1 MYVADPLYEDAVQAL
16 GQSWLWRY
24 MGLDQLVGLL
34 ATGRLWLSCMTT
46 MEDQTEGL
54 HFDSGIGDTEFLI
67 AQRYRIESPM
77 SCWSAST
84 DESLPMWKS
93 CTDDAAGVVLRSD
106 ANAMRKSLGN
116 QDHDNVFLG
125 VVRYV
130 KNRMP
135 LSRVIDGDSYHVF
148 SDALFYKDSAFAY
161 EGEARL
167 VSRAFVDKPAPSYLD
182 KLNTAPTPRT
192 QGVPVD
198 LHDLIHEVRVTPFA
212 EPWLRDAVRGLM
224 DAFGLKDKPVRD
236 SGLREIFAS
245 APPCVDVPQFAAVPP
260 GQPNPPPGERLPPS
274 LRHVVE
280 RTRPKR

>member
-1 MYVADPLYEDAVQAL
+1 MYVTNPLYEDAVQAL
-16 GQSWLWRY
+16 GQTWLWRY

-54 HFDSGIGDTEFLI
+54 HFHSDIGADEVLI

-77 SCWSAST
+77 SCWSASA

-93 CTDDAAGVVLRSD
+93 YTDDAAGVVLRSD
-106 ANAMRKSLGN
+106 INSMRKSLGN

-130 KNRMP
+130 KNRVP
-135 LSRVIDGDSYHVF
+135 LSRVIDGDQYQVF
-148 SDALFYKDSAFAY
+148 SDALFYKDSAFNY
-161 EGEARL
+161 EREVRL
-167 VSRAFVDKPAPSYLD
+167 VSRAFVDKPTPSYLD
-182 KLNTAPTPRT
+182 KLNTAPTQRT
-192 QGVPVD
+192 QGVLVD

-224 DAFGLKDKPVRD
+224 DAFGFNGKPVRD
-236 SGLREIFAS
+236 SRLREIFAS
-245 APPCVDVPQFAAVPP
+245 APPPVEVPQFAHVPA
-260 GQPNPPPGERLPPS
+260 GQSNPHVARLSPNLRLA
-274 LRHVVE
+274 LE
-280 RTRPKR
+280 RTRKR

>member
-1 MYVADPLYEDAVQAL
+1 MYVTNPLYEDAVQAL
-16 GQSWLWRY
+16 GQTWLWRY

-34 ATGRLWLSCMTT
+34 ATSRLWLSCMTT

-54 HFDSGIGDTEFLI
+54 HFDAHTGDTEVLI

-93 CTDDAAGVVLRSD
+93 YTDDAAGVVLRSD
-106 ANAMRKSLGN
+106 VNSMRKSLGN

-130 KNRMP
+130 KNRVP
-135 LSRVIDGDSYHVF
+135 LSRVIDGKQYQVP
-148 SDALFYKDSAFAY
+148 SDALFYKDSAFNY
-161 EGEARL
+161 EREVRL
-167 VSRAFVDKPAPSYLD
+167 VSRAFVDKPAPSYLH

-192 QGVPVD
+192 QGVLVD

-212 EPWLRDAVRGLM
+212 EPWLRDTVGGLM
-224 DAFGLKDKPVRD
+224 DAFGLNDKPVRD
-236 SGLREIFAS
+236 SRFREIFAS

-260 GQPNPPPGERLPPS
+260 GQPNPPVAGLPPS
-274 LRHVVE
+274 LRRAVE

>member
-1 MYVADPLYEDAVQAL
+1 MYVANPLYEDAVQAL

-24 MGLDQLVGLL
+24 MGLDRFVGLL
-34 ATGRLWLSCMTT
+34 ATSRLWLSCMTT

-54 HFDSGIGDTEFLI
+54 HFDSDLDTEVLI

-77 SCWSAST
+77 SCWSASM

-93 CTDDAAGVVLRSD
+93 YTDDAAGVVLRSD
-106 ANAMRKSLGN
+106 VESMRKSLGN

-130 KNRMP
+130 ETRVP
-135 LSRVIDGDSYHVF
+135 LSRVIDGASYQVF
-148 SDALFYKDSAFAY
+148 SDALFYKDSAFSY
-161 EGEARL
+161 EREVRL
-167 VSRAFVDKPAPSYLD
+167 VSRSFVDKPGRSYLD
-182 KLNTAPTPRT
+182 KLNTAPIRRT

-198 LHDLIHEVRVTPFA
+198 LHALIHEVRVSPFA

-245 APPCVDVPQFAAVPP
+245 APPCVDVPQFAYAPP
-260 GQPNPPPGERLPPS
+260 GQPNPPRGARVPTR

-280 RTRPKR
+280 RTRPER

>member
-1 MYVADPLYEDAVQAL
+1 MYVANPLYEDAVQAL
-16 GQSWLWRY
+16 GQPWLWRY
-24 MGLDQLVGLL
+24 MELDQLVGLL
-34 ATGRLWLSCMTT
+34 ATGRLWLSCMTA

-54 HFDSGIGDTEFLI
+54 HFDSDLDTEILI

-84 DESLPMWKS
+84 EESLPMWKS
-93 CTDDAAGVVLRSD
+93 YTGAAGVVLRSD
-106 ANAMRKSLGN
+106 VNSMRKSLGD

-130 KNRMP
+130 ENRVP
-135 LSRVIDGDSYHVF
+135 LSRVIDEAPHQVF
-148 SDALFYKDSAFAY
+148 SDALFYKDSAFSY
-161 EGEARL
+161 ENEVRL
-167 VSRAFVDKPAPSYLD
+167 VSRAFVDKAGYSYVD
-182 KLNTAPTPRT
+182 KLNTAPTRRT

-198 LHDLIHEVRVTPFA
+198 LHDLIHEVRVSPFA

-224 DAFGLKDKPVRD
+224 DAFELKDKPVRE
-236 SGLREIFAS
+236 SRLRKIFAI
-245 APPCVDVPQFAAVPP
+245 APPLIEVPRFAHVPP

-280 RTRPKR
+280 RARPER